1 MNHRVVFSPEALLQ
15 LTKQQDYL
23 AEKVSAAFAAKHIE
37 AIVVY
42 CEGFSLMPERGTRH
56 DEVRPGLRVVSRGRA
71 DIAFAV
77 SPAEVAILGVFFNGQ
92 DYEAVLGD

>member
-1 MNHRVVFSPEALLQ
+1 MTHRVVFSPEALLQ
-15 LTKQQDYL
+15 LTKQQRYL
-23 AEKVSAAFAAKHIE
+23 AEKVSATFAAKHIE

-42 CEGFSLMPERGTRH
+42 CEGFATMPERGTRH

-71 DIAFAV
+71 DIAFV
-77 SPAEVAILGVFFNGQ
+77 VGSDRVAILGVFFNGQ